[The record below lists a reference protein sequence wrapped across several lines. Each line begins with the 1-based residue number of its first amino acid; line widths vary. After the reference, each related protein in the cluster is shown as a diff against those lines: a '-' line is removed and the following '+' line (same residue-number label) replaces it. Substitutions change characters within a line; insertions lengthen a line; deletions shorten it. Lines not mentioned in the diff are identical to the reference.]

1 MEICCAYLLNR
12 YWSKFTCLRF
22 CGVSFDSNCI
32 IHMYIKYDTFYFKIK
47 GFFLSLIFLLA
58 TGSKVVV
65 KRTRRVSSSSE
76 LRNEEAVRMSMFPAA
91 KPPQPNEIT
100 KIEREDW
107 PGPPCPA
114 AILPELCE
122 SN

>member
-1 MEICCAYLLNR
+1 MLCLFCEKV
-12 YWSKFTCLRF
+12 SLRF
-22 CGVSFDSNCI
+22 CGVSVDGNYTVTCVPVCNFSA
-32 IHMYIKYDTFYFKIK
+32 FYFKIK
-47 GFFLSLIFLLA
+47 AILIFFIFLLA

-65 KRTRRVSSSSE
+65 KRTRRVSSSTE

-122 SN
+122 SK